1 MHENDTKFTII
12 TGACGGLGGAFVRLL
27 ASRGEPLCLTGRS
40 EERLE
45 ELAAKLKAQ
54 YPELPVVYHACD
66 LRDSASRLAFFAWS
80 QEEGLAFSRLVYA
93 AGADNQKAFEK
104 YSEETLL
111 MQSRVNFEGAVSFV
125 RGFLDRAVLDGK
137 CELLAIGSVSG
148 IYPMPYFALYSATK
162 RALEQFFSALRT
174 ELKGRAKV
182 TCVLPGAIPTR
193 DDVKAYIKTQGLWGR
208 LAALPPEKVAKK
220 SLKAVKKNKRR
231 VVIGFWNKLMNAF
244 TALIPLSLKMK
255 FIAKKWSKTEK
266 GVY

>member
-1 MHENDTKFTII
+1 MNEIKAKFTLI
-12 TGACGGLGGAFVRLL
+12 TGACGGLGGAFVSLL
-27 ASRGEPLCLTGRS
+27 ASKGEPLCLTGRS
-40 EERLE
+40 EERLNA
-45 ELAAKLKAQ
+45 LAAKLKAE
-54 YPELPVVYHACD
+54 YPELPVVCRACD
-66 LRDSASRLAFFAWS
+66 LKDSDSRLKFFAWAK
-80 QEEGLAFSRLVYA
+80 EEGISFSRLIYA

-125 RGFLDRAVLDGK
+125 RGFLDCAVLDGT

-193 DDVKAYIKTQGLWGR
+193 EDVKAYIKTQGLWGR

-220 SLKAVKKNKRR
+220 SLKAVRRNKRR

-244 TALIPLSLKMK
+244 TRLIPLPFKMK

-266 GVY
+266 GIY